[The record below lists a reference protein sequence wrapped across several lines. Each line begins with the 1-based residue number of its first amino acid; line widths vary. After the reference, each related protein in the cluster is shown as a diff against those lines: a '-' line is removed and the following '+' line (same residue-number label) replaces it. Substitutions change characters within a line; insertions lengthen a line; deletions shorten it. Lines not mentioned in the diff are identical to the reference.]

1 MVLIHDKSKYIIK
14 AIIEPE
20 RRYNCLLKSFGCGL
34 SYFCKECKFA
44 GDCDLCPEIQNQEIL
59 LDPDQTTNVVTEA
72 CFRITTNVIEIK
84 EEKIEY
90 FCFFF
95 PVLVEKE
102 RKLEKTF
109 NKNITYIKCKQADV
123 VELYV
128 SEGQW
133 KVMRK
138 EASTYGDE
146 MSNKKKK
153 IKYDI
158 ENKKNEMTPDV
169 VGCGCNPKK
178 SKMKKSYSIIME
190 PNENYDEEEEL

>member
-1 MVLIHDKSKYIIK
+1 MVLIHNKSKYIIK

-20 RRYNCLLKSFGCGL
+20 KKYNCLLHSFGCGL
-34 SYFCKECKFA
+34 FYICKECNFSGK
-44 GDCDLCPEIQNQEIL
+44 CDLCPEKQNQEII
-59 LDPDQTTNVVTEA
+59 LDPDQKENVVTEA

-109 NKNITYIKCKQADV
+109 NKNMTYIKCKQADV

-133 KVMRK
+133 KVMKK
-138 EASTYGDE
+138 EPSFFGGE
-146 MSNKKKK
+146 KPIEEKRV
-153 IKYDI
+153 KYDI
-158 ENKKNEMTPDV
+158 VKKDKGMTPDV
-169 VGCGCNPKK
+169 VGCGCKPKEP
-178 SKMKKSYSIIME
+178 KMKKSLSIIMK